1 MKLHMH
7 HPFEPLIPYVGAC
20 TKDTLAKTQM
30 AYSYSHFL
38 SAAHNSKYGQQDK
51 VPSVGDGAD

>member
-1 MKLHMH
+1 MH

-38 SAAHNSKYGQQDK
+38 SAAHNSKDGQQDK
-51 VPSVGDGAD
+51 GPSVGDGAD